1 LAIHNLLGRQT
12 LAASVLMTTFLLP
25 FPGTTTTVNAQE
37 LAEGL
42 EIFNGVCAHCH
53 GANGSGGTLGPSI
66 LERVATEDEQAL
78 VAFLRTGSPEKGMPP
93 VVIDDS
99 QMPALLDYMGYLA
112 TNFNPASGEDATAFN
127 PLASTSAIENFR
139 PVTDAMLRDPDPE
152 DWLMFSRTYDAK
164 RYSPLDQINREN
176 VGSLTL
182 AWSRGLPAGVTET
195 IPTVYDGVMY
205 LTMPDA
211 SIVALDATT
220 GDLIW
225 RHRPEI
231 EGRGNGRSKTMS
243 IYEDMIYF
251 GASDGSIIAIDAVTG
266 QQRWRSET
274 SGRDITSG
282 TLVVEGKVLSAG
294 TCRTRTDCVIT
305 AHDARTGELAWT
317 FYTTQAP
324 DQPPGYDTWAGMPLE
339 DRRASAW
346 GLPGSYDPDTGL
358 IYWGIAN
365 PSPYTRYDRHDGNP
379 GAVSYQAP
387 AELYS
392 NSTVAIDPDTGNLD
406 WYYQHLPGDDWDE
419 DMNEERII
427 FRTPVNPDP
436 EHVKWINPDVVGQTR
451 DVVVNVGEG
460 GGLWVLDKHDGEF
473 LWALPFPEEHENFLI
488 SDIDVN
494 TGLTTIN
501 TDLLLTE
508 PGAHRIICYFNT
520 RSYWPSSYDPERNAM
535 YVPFVRNCLNMT
547 SAVPA
552 SEGVPAQPQSRIGIS
567 APGTTSEELN
577 GMAKINMETGEIDYW
592 HTGMVPT
599 TASILTTGG
608 DLLFWGDVNRRFRAQ
623 DLDTGE
629 VLWETILGGPISTS
643 NITYSVDGRQYV
655 AVITGNNLSAPGINT
670 GTMGPVRLNIDNG
683 SGNNIYI
690 FALPE

>member
-1 LAIHNLLGRQT
+1 MRQPAKFVSSLL
-12 LAASVLMTTFLLP
+12 LLSGLSLP
-25 FPGTTTTVNAQE
+25 ALAQE
-37 LAEGL
+37 MAEGL
-42 EIFNGVCAHCH
+42 EIFNTTCAHCH

-66 LERVATEDEQAL
+66 LERVGSEDDQAL
-78 VAFLRTGSPEKGMPP
+78 IAFLRTGNPEKGMPP
-93 VVIDDS
+93 VVIDDG
-99 QMPALLDYMGYLA
+99 QMPALLDYVRFLA
-112 TNFNPASGEDATAFN
+112 VNFSPSSMDNATSFN
-127 PLASTSAIENFR
+127 PLASMSAIENYR
-139 PVTDAMLRDPDPE
+139 PVTDAMLADPDPA
-152 DWLMFSRTYDAK
+152 DWLMFSRTFDAQ
-164 RYSPLDQINREN
+164 RYSPLDQINRDT
-176 VGSLTL
+176 VADLGL
-182 AWSRGLPAGVTET
+182 AWSLGLPAGVTET

-211 SIVALDATT
+211 TIVALDATT

-225 RHRPEI
+225 RHTPEI
-231 EGRGNGRSKTMS
+231 QGGRAGRSKTMS
-243 IYEDMIYF
+243 IYQDMVYF

-266 QQRWRSET
+266 EQRWRSE
-274 SGRDITSG
+274 SNGRDITSG
-282 TLVVEGKVLSAG
+282 TFVADGKVLSAG
-294 TCRTRTDCVIT
+294 TCRTRADCVIT
-305 AHDARTGELAWT
+305 AHDAMTGELQWT

-324 DQPPGYDTWAGMPLE
+324 DQPPGYDTWAGVPLD

-346 GLPGSYDPDTGL
+346 GLPGSYDPESGL

-365 PSPYTRYDRHDGNP
+365 PSPYTRYDRHGGDSF
-379 GAVSYQAP
+379 AVPLQAP

-392 NSTVAIDPDTGNLD
+392 NSTVALDPDTGNLS

-427 FRTPVNPDP
+427 FRTRVNPDP
-436 EHVKWINPDVVGQTR
+436 EHVKWINPDVVGQER

-460 GGLWVLDKHDGEF
+460 GGLWVLDKHTGEF
-473 LWALPFPEEHENFLI
+473 LWALPFPEDHENFLI
-488 SDIDVN
+488 EDIDVA

-501 TDLLLTE
+501 RNLLLTE

-520 RSYWPSSYDPERNAM
+520 RSYWPSSYNPQRNAM

-547 SAVPA
+547 SATPA
-552 SEGVPAQPQSRIGIS
+552 SEGMPAMPQSRIGIS
-567 APGTTSEELN
+567 APGTTPDELN

-592 HTGMVPT
+592 HTGMIPT

-623 DLDTGE
+623 DLDSGE

-643 NITYSVDGRQYV
+643 NITYSVEGRQYV
-655 AVITGNNLSAPGINT
+655 AVITGNNLSAPGISN

-683 SGNNIYI
+683 SGNNLYV
-690 FALPE
+690 FALPVK

>member
-1 LAIHNLLGRQT
+1 MRQSAPFSAILVFL
-12 LAASVLMTTFLLP
+12 TFIS
-25 FPGTTTTVNAQE
+25 VNAAAQE
-37 LAEGL
+37 MAEGL
-42 EIFNGVCAHCH
+42 EIFNTICAHCH

-66 LERVATEDEQAL
+66 LERVGNEDDQAL
-78 VAFLRTGSPEKGMPP
+78 VAFLRAGNPEKGMPP
-93 VVIDDS
+93 VVIDDG
-99 QMPALLDYMGYLA
+99 QMPALLDYMRFLA
-112 TNFNPASGEDATAFN
+112 NNYTPASMANATSFN
-127 PLASTSAIENFR
+127 PLASMPAIENFR
-139 PVTDAMLRDPDPE
+139 PVTDAMLRNPDPA
-152 DWLMFSRTYDAK
+152 DWLMFSRTFDAQ
-164 RYSPLDQINREN
+164 RFSPLDQVNRDN
-176 VGSLTL
+176 VGELAM
-182 AWSRGLPAGVTET
+182 AWSLGLPAGVTET

-211 SIVALDATT
+211 TIVALDATT

-225 RHRPEI
+225 RHKPVI
-231 EGRGNGRSKTMS
+231 EGRGAGRSKTMS
-243 IYEDMIYF
+243 IYQDMVYY
-251 GASDGSIIAIDAVTG
+251 GASDGSVIAIDAVTG
-266 QQRWRSET
+266 EQRWRSEP

-282 TLVVEGKVLSAG
+282 TFVAEGKVLSAG
-294 TCRTRTDCVIT
+294 TCRTRADCVIT
-305 AHDARTGELAWT
+305 AHDALTGELAWT
-317 FYTTQAP
+317 FYTTQSP

-346 GLPGSYDPDTGL
+346 GLPGSYDPETGL

-365 PSPYTRYDRHDGNP
+365 PSPYTRYDRHDGNSF
-379 GAVSYQAP
+379 AVPLQAP
-387 AELYS
+387 VELYS
-392 NSTVAIDPDTGNLD
+392 NSTVAIEPDTGELA

-427 FRTPVNPDP
+427 FRTKVNPDP
-436 EHVKWINPDVVGQTR
+436 EHVKWINPDVVGEER

-460 GGLWVLDKHDGEF
+460 GGLWVLDKHTGEF
-473 LWALPFPEEHENFLI
+473 LWALPFPEDHENFLI
-488 SDIDVN
+488 EDIDVN

-501 TDLLLTE
+501 RDLLLTE

-520 RSYWPSSYDPERNAM
+520 RSYWPSSYNPERNAM

-547 SAVPA
+547 SATPA
-552 SEGVPAQPQSRIGIS
+552 TEGMPAMPQSRIGIS
-567 APGTTSEELN
+567 APGATPDELN

-592 HTGMVPT
+592 HTGMIPT

-643 NITYSVDGRQYV
+643 NITYSVDGRQYI
-655 AVITGNNLSAPGINT
+655 AVITGNNLSAPGITN

-683 SGNNIYI
+683 TGNNLYV
-690 FALPE
+690 FALPEK